1 MADDP
6 CSIDVSSL
14 TELVRIRQEDEILRS
29 RLEKMGLSRERVSQV
44 VYQRVREDYEKRK
57 AVLDAEARGPRDQ
70 AGRQYARL
78 RALVT
83 EAEKAL
89 EEARFQN
96 EEVEFRHELGE
107 FVEGDYKERLGGCQ
121 ARLSERQQ
129 ALDKLMDLK
138 KEFQNAFSSEE
149 ELERAASEA
158 ATAPEAVPKAAPGVV
173 TSVTAAMTT
182 PPGIRSSSS
191 PLPPPPSPDITLV
204 SPLPPARRG
213 APGSPGAVPPILG
226 ARLILLVD
234 NKPERDFF
242 LKREE
247 MSIGRA
253 SENQIHV
260 PYPDVSR
267 IHASISPEG
276 DSRFRLADR
285 GSPNGIIVNGELVK
299 EHLLS
304 DGDVI
309 QVGRRKL
316 VFRA

>member
-14 TELVRIRQEDEILRS
+14 AELVRIRQEEEILRS
-29 RLEKMGLSRERVSQV
+29 RLEKMELSRERVSHV
-44 VYQRVREDYEKRK
+44 VYRRVREDYEKRK
-57 AVLDAEARGPRDQ
+57 AVLDAEAREPRDQ

-78 RALVT
+78 HALVT

-96 EEVEFRHELGE
+96 EEMDFRHELGE

-138 KEFQNAFSSEE
+138 REFQNAFSSEE
-149 ELERAASEA
+149 ELERAASEFASEA
-158 ATAPEAVPKAAPGVV
+158 ATAPEAVPDAAPGVV
-173 TSVTAAMTT
+173 TSVMATMAS
-182 PPGIRSSSS
+182 PPT
-191 PLPPPPSPDITLV
+191 SPDTTLV
-204 SPLPPARRG
+204 SLLPPARRG

-226 ARLILLVD
+226 PRLILLVD
-234 NKPERDFF
+234 DKPERDFF

-253 SENQIHV
+253 SGNDIHV

-267 IHASISPEG
+267 VHASISPEG
-276 DSRFRLADR
+276 DSRFKVADR

-304 DGDVI
+304 DGDII

>member
-158 ATAPEAVPKAAPGVV
+158 ATAPEAVPDAAPGVV
-173 TSVTAAMTT
+173 TSVMATMA
-182 PPGIRSSSS
+182 S
-191 PLPPPPSPDITLV
+191 PPPSPDTTLV
-204 SPLPPARRG
+204 SLLPPARRG

-226 ARLILLVD
+226 PRLILLVD
-234 NKPERDFF
+234 DKPERDFF

-253 SENQIHV
+253 SGNEIHV

-267 IHASISPEG
+267 VHASISPEG
-276 DSRFRLADR
+276 DSRFKVADR

>member
-14 TELVRIRQEDEILRS
+14 AELVRIRQEEEILRS
-29 RLEKMGLSRERVSQV
+29 RLEKMELSRERVSHV
-44 VYQRVREDYEKRK
+44 VYRRVREDYEKRK
-57 AVLDAEARGPRDQ
+57 AVLDAEAREPRDQ

-78 RALVT
+78 HALVT

-96 EEVEFRHELGE
+96 EEMDFRHELGE

-138 KEFQNAFSSEE
+138 REFQNAFSSEE
-149 ELERAASEA
+149 ELERAASEFASEA
-158 ATAPEAVPKAAPGVV
+158 ATAPEAVPDAAPGVV
-173 TSVTAAMTT
+173 TSVMATMA
-182 PPGIRSSSS
+182 S
-191 PLPPPPSPDITLV
+191 PPPSPDTTLV
-204 SPLPPARRG
+204 SLLPPARRG

-226 ARLILLVD
+226 PRLILLVD
-234 NKPERDFF
+234 DKPERDFF

-253 SENQIHV
+253 SENDIHV
-260 PYPDVSR
+260 PFPDVSR
-267 IHASISPEG
+267 VHASISPEG
-276 DSRFRLADR
+276 DSRFKVADR

-304 DGDVI
+304 DGDII

>member
-14 TELVRIRQEDEILRS
+14 AELVRIRQEEEILRS
-29 RLEKMGLSRERVSQV
+29 RLEKMELSRERVSHV
-44 VYQRVREDYEKRK
+44 VYRRVREDYEKRK
-57 AVLDAEARGPRDQ
+57 AVLDAEAREPRDQ

-78 RALVT
+78 HALVT

-96 EEVEFRHELGE
+96 EEMDFRHELGE

-138 KEFQNAFSSEE
+138 REFQNAFSSEE
-149 ELERAASEA
+149 ELERAASEFASEA
-158 ATAPEAVPKAAPGVV
+158 ATAPEAVPDAAPGVV
-173 TSVTAAMTT
+173 TSVMATMA
-182 PPGIRSSSS
+182 S
-191 PLPPPPSPDITLV
+191 PPPSPDTTLV
-204 SPLPPARRG
+204 SLLPPARRG

-226 ARLILLVD
+226 PRLILLVD
-234 NKPERDFF
+234 DKPERDFF

-253 SENQIHV
+253 SGNDIHV

-267 IHASISPEG
+267 VHASISPEG
-276 DSRFRLADR
+276 DSRFKVADR

-304 DGDVI
+304 DGDII

>member
-14 TELVRIRQEDEILRS
+14 TELVRIRREDEILRS

-107 FVEGDYKERLGGCQ
+107 FVEDDYKTRLGGCQ
-121 ARLSERQQ
+121 SRLSERQQ
-129 ALDKLMDLK
+129 ALDKLMDLR

-149 ELERAASEA
+149 ELERAASEST
-158 ATAPEAVPKAAPGVV
+158 TAPESAPKAAPGVV
-173 TSVTAAMTT
+173 TSATVAMAI
-182 PPGIRSSSS
+182 PRNIRSSSS
-191 PLPPPPSPDITLV
+191 SLPPPSSPDTTLV
-204 SPLPPARRG
+204 SPLPPGRRG
-213 APGSPGAVPPILG
+213 APGSPAAAPPIHG

-234 NKPERDFF
+234 DKPERDFF

-253 SENQIHV
+253 SENDIHV
-260 PYPDVSR
+260 PFPDVSR
-267 IHASISPEG
+267 VHASISPEG
-276 DSRFRLADR
+276 DSRFKVADR
-285 GSPNGIIVNGELVK
+285 GSPNGIIVNGQLVK
-299 EHLLS
+299 EHVLS
-304 DGDVI
+304 DGDII